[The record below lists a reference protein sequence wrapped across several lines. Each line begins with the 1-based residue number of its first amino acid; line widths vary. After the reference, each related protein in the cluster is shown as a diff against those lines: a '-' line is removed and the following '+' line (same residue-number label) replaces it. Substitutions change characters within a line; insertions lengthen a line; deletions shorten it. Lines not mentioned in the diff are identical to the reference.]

1 MSGII
6 TIMMGVN
13 EILPIN
19 EQNLG
24 IQLIFVTRE
33 KISPLFSSSLKFI
46 YYI

>member
-6 TIMMGVN
+6 TVMMGGN

-24 IQLIFVTRE
+24 ILRW
-33 KISPLFSSSLKFI
+33 FI
-46 YYI
+46 PIVFEIYN